1 MTRANELYTQAIRDE
16 VAATEFLRRY
26 QLLEQPVDIAPC
38 SKCESE
44 IAEKRKK
51 IKGESRPVF
60 RCKRKGCQTF
70 RSVRHESI
78 FFYYTDL
85 NNKMNCKLTLYEI
98 LELVF
103 YFVKDLSLDLTEEMT
118 GRSRPTICDW
128 FNMCKEVCSSI
139 VSVNRRGQIVET
151 AVNPVE
157 RDEARFAGRRK
168 YNRGRLLNRDE
179 RAESTDSELSWYRAV
194 FYLFL
199 VSFLSILLF
208 IFIYLFYLF
217 IVFFIYFK
225 LSWAFFK

>member
-1 MTRANELYTQAIRDE
+1 MAL
-16 VAATEFLRRY
+16 
-26 QLLEQPVDIAPC
+26 C
-38 SKCESE
+38 SKCGGEM
-44 IAEKRKK
+44 AEKRRK

-60 RCKRKGCQTF
+60 RRRRKGCQTF

-78 FFYYTDL
+78 FFCYTDL
-85 NNKMNCKLTLYEI
+85 NNKMNGKLTLCEI

-128 FNMCKEVCSSI
+128 SNMCREVCSSV
-139 VSVNRRGQIVET
+139 VSVNRRAQMVET

-157 RDEARFAGRRK
+157 RDEVCFVGRRK

-179 RAESTDSELSWYRAV
+179 KAESTDSELSWYRAV
-194 FYLFL
+194 FLSFL

-217 IVFFIYFK
+217 IVFFYLF
-225 LSWAFFK
+225 

>member
-1 MTRANELYTQAIRDE
+1 MTRANELYTQVIRDE

-38 SKCESE
+38 SKCEGE
-44 IAEKRKK
+44 IAEKRRK

-60 RCKRKGCQTF
+60 RCRRKGCQTF
-70 RSVRHESI
+70 RSACHESI

-85 NNKMNCKLTLYEI
+85 NNKMNCKLTLCEI

-128 FNMCKEVCSSI
+128 FNMCKEFCSSI
-139 VSVNRRGQIVET
+139 VSVNRRGQMVET

-179 RAESTDSELSWYRAV
+179 RAESSDSELSWYRAV
-194 FYLFL
+194 FYLF
-199 VSFLSILLF
+199 
-208 IFIYLFYLF
+208 
-217 IVFFIYFK
+217 
-225 LSWAFFK
+225 